1 MDGFRNKAMMVMTT
15 RFKISA
21 VLGLCLGLALVGC
34 GRKGDLDKPTTTPQN
49 ETVSADPAV
58 AASTALQPTESA
70 EKKGFF
76 LDPLIGVK

>member
-15 RFKISA
+15 RFKISL
-21 VLGLCLGLALVGC
+21 VLGLCFGLALVGC
-34 GRKGDLDKPTTTPQN
+34 GRKADLDKPTATPQN
-49 ETVSADPAV
+49 EIEATDPAV
-58 AASTALQPTESA
+58 AASTAIQPTETA